1 MRVLLGFEV
10 LSVGW
15 KWGEV
20 PDERGGDAPPCQRL
34 LVGNRCVE
42 AGPVSLSVWQPAHCF
57 KASADQ
63 GIPRAARR
71 CRPPC
76 RCLYVTHEPSHWER
90 ITRAHGS
97 ASCSLRLPQRPPPPI
112 TRPRAAPLPALV
124 PAGRQGHCPQSPCP
138 PPCRAS
144 LRVSLGL
151 GLGCG
156 NLPQGSYRI
165 KGRNTNTEA
174 ICTP

>member
-97 ASCSLRLPQRPPPPI
+97 ASCSLRLPQRPPPPHHQA
-112 TRPRAAPLPALV
+112 PCSASASPGASRAARALSSESLPAPL
-124 PAGRQGHCPQSPCP
+124 QS
-138 PPCRAS
+138 
-144 LRVSLGL
+144 L
-151 GLGCG
+151 
-156 NLPQGSYRI
+156 
-165 KGRNTNTEA
+165 T
-174 ICTP
+174 